1 MKIGSMAVSTLDYPG
16 KTALVIFTAG
26 CNFRCPYCHN
36 PELID
41 GGYEADLETIL
52 DDVESYSEFVEALVV
67 SGGEPLLQANELEA
81 VLEHARSLGLSTKL
95 DTNGSCPE
103 SLERLIP
110 HLDYVA
116 IDVKAP
122 FQRYPEL
129 AGASAGG
136 VMRSLEILRDSGV
149 TVECRTTFVPGLME
163 DDDIELIAGTIE
175 CDVYVLQQFRNR
187 TILDES
193 LKDTEP
199 PSPRR
204 LREIAMK
211 IRDRFSRIKIRTE
224 EFGEEDIR

>member
-16 KTALVIFTAG
+16 KTSLVIFTAG

-41 GGYEADLETIL
+41 GGDEVDLETVL
-52 DDVESYSEFVEALVV
+52 DDVERYSEFVEALVV
-67 SGGEPLLQANELEA
+67 SGGEPLLQVDALET
-81 VLEHARSLGLSTKL
+81 VLEHARSLGLATKL
-95 DTNGSCPE
+95 DTNGSYPE
-103 SLERLIP
+103 ALERLLP

-122 FQRYPEL
+122 LHRYPEL
-129 AGASAGG
+129 AGACAGG

-149 TVECRTTFVPGLME
+149 TVECRTTFVPGLMGE
-163 DDDIELIAGTIE
+163 EDIEMIAESIE

-187 TILDES
+187 VVLDES
-193 LKDTEP
+193 LRETEP

-204 LREIAMK
+204 LREIAMRF
-211 IRDRFSRIKIRTE
+211 RDRFRMVKIRTE
-224 EFGEEDIR
+224 EFGEEEI